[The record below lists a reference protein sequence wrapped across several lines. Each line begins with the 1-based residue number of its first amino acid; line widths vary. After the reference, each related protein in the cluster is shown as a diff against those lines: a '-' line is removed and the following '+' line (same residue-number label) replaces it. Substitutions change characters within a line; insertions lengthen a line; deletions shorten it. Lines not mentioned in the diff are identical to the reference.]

1 VPGVVGS
8 VREDDVMTPRRS
20 FIGGAP
26 LLAAG
31 FVVPRAEGQARKPA
45 ITVYRDPT

>member
-1 VPGVVGS
+1 
-8 VREDDVMTPRRS
+8 MTSRRS
-20 FIGGAP
+20 LIGGGF

-31 FVVPRAEGQARKPA
+31 FVVPRAAAQPRKPA